1 MCTRCPSV
9 LEGRSTTTP
18 PTFCQRARGSIPAEV
33 TLMRWRTSAI
43 GTAAALLGFTAGGLG
58 FARAAAPTDET
69 LVVVQQAPQQ
79 QFVDLGA
86 PGPSPGDILVFHSAL
101 TDTMGSDVGDLNIQC
116 GVNFSGLA
124 VCLGIFSIG
133 GRGQLSVDA
142 LPEFPLPATGIVTGG
157 NGDFRNVRGEA
168 DIKPQQDG
176 TTLITFHLI
185 GVRAR

>member
-1 MCTRCPSV
+1 
-9 LEGRSTTTP
+9 
-18 PTFCQRARGSIPAEV
+18 
-33 TLMRWRTSAI
+33 MRWRTSAI

>member
-1 MCTRCPSV
+1 
-9 LEGRSTTTP
+9 
-18 PTFCQRARGSIPAEV
+18 
-33 TLMRWRTSAI
+33 MRWRATAI
-43 GTAAALLGFTAGGLG
+43 GTVAALLGFAAGGAG
-58 FARAAAPTDET
+58 FARAAGSTDET
-69 LVVVQQAPQQ
+69 LVVVQQAPDQ

-86 PGPSPGDILVFHSAL
+86 PGPSPGDILVVHSAL
-101 TDTMGSDVGDLNIQC
+101 TDATGGDVGDLNIQC

-124 VCLGIFSIG
+124 VCLGIFSID
-133 GRGQLSVDA
+133 GRGQVSVDA

-168 DIKPQQDG
+168 DIQPRQDG

>member
-1 MCTRCPSV
+1 
-9 LEGRSTTTP
+9 
-18 PTFCQRARGSIPAEV
+18 
-33 TLMRWRTSAI
+33 MRWKTAAI
-43 GTAAALLGFTAGGLG
+43 GTVAALLGFAAGGSG
-58 FARAAAPTDET
+58 FARAAGFTDET
-69 LVVVQQAPQQ
+69 LVVVQQAPDQ

-101 TDTMGSDVGDLNIQC
+101 TDTTGGDLGDLNIQC

-124 VCLGIFSIG
+124 VCLGIFSID
-133 GRGQLSVDA
+133 GRGQISVDA

-157 NGDFRNVRGEA
+157 NGDFRNARGEA
-168 DIKPQQDG
+168 DIQPQQDG